1 MKKLIISLL
10 MAVSLVV
17 AQASP
22 RKDVVA
28 FDNSAC
34 PHTTVAIPAGSFYWQ
49 VKLLDGSWH
58 TIGGRLA
65 GLRDGYVRVYC
76 TDAEVIQYRLVR
88 VWALKNGLVK

>member
-34 PHTTVAIPAGSFYWQ
+34 PHTTVAIPAGSFYLQ
-49 VKLLDGSWH
+49 AQLLE
-58 TIGGRLA
+58 GRWTTLGTVA

-88 VWALKNGLVK
+88 VWALKNGLVRK